1 MMPSAQVVSYELIMK
16 EALQYIY
23 SICGYESHIRV
34 DTHEL
39 WFRMPQEYWF
49 VISLCDLHCLADEDS
64 EDSIPFDVD
73 EIEKDKI
80 ANIKTTDILS
90 INLCISESIE
100 DECYIP
106 TKPYTYIAES
116 INKKLCIA
124 FPNAVL
130 SYATKEYCIYEE
142 FLGCPEV
149 SEYGSIFDIDVSQF
163 TLKFVLYIDNL
174 FTHTHSIGIPSFY
187 NLNRKPKDNY
197 NIRVLPSNTKV
208 RRLGYL
214 KLLLSMFNNVDK
226 IPISIIASKFEFLST
241 QYKEYLHNY
250 KNNKGEIII
259 TKTGVSAKPYID
271 LAEKLGLINKIAGYY
286 TLAKEGKIYNS
297 LIKETEIIRENVFS
311 INNVDIPYLLELILK
326 EDFLY
331 ILTILRLI
339 YKETR
344 ISYDKIRT
352 IMQIELL
359 NRCNL
364 CSLSEDISFSGRL
377 SIRTQILKIKEWK
390 ESLTYLEHIIM
401 PRINWLY
408 DMDIITMDNNSFC
421 LTSRGRRLYCNL
433 TIWDDIKMDKV
444 VSPQWYID
452 NFFMKMYDIT
462 TDCHGEKFDIVLH
475 RNLMQK
481 YIDDAFKLFK
491 TIAPNRVAFSQ
502 LAKYVKYKL
511 YMNHNLLIDTDD
523 IKELFS
529 NLEFVQYIFMYQNQ
543 YNDGYIQK
551 R

>member
-1 MMPSAQVVSYELIMK
+1 MPS
-16 EALQYIY
+16 
-23 SICGYESHIRV
+23 
-34 DTHEL
+34 
-39 WFRMPQEYWF
+39 
-49 VISLCDLHCLADEDS
+49 LA
-64 EDSIPFDVD
+64 
-73 EIEKDKI
+73 
-80 ANIKTTDILS
+80 
-90 INLCISESIE
+90 
-100 DECYIP
+100 
-106 TKPYTYIAES
+106 
-116 INKKLCIA
+116 
-124 FPNAVL
+124 
-130 SYATKEYCIYEE
+130 
-142 FLGCPEV
+142 
-149 SEYGSIFDIDVSQF
+149 
-163 TLKFVLYIDNL
+163 
-174 FTHTHSIGIPSFY
+174 
-187 NLNRKPKDNY
+187 
-197 NIRVLPSNTKV
+197 
-208 RRLGYL
+208 
-214 KLLLSMFNNVDK
+214 
-226 IPISIIASKFEFLST
+226 
-241 QYKEYLHNY
+241 
-250 KNNKGEIII
+250 
-259 TKTGVSAKPYID
+259 
-271 LAEKLGLINKIAGYY
+271 
-286 TLAKEGKIYNS
+286 
-297 LIKETEIIRENVFS
+297 
-311 INNVDIPYLLELILK
+311 NVDIPYLLELILK

-421 LTSRGRRLYCNL
+421 LTSRGRHLYCNL

-491 TIAPNRVAFSQ
+491 TIAP
-502 LAKYVKYKL
+502 
-511 YMNHNLLIDTDD
+511 I
-523 IKELFS
+523 ELHSPNWLSMLNINF
-529 NLEFVQYIFMYQNQ
+529 I
-543 YNDGYIQK
+543 
-551 R
+551 